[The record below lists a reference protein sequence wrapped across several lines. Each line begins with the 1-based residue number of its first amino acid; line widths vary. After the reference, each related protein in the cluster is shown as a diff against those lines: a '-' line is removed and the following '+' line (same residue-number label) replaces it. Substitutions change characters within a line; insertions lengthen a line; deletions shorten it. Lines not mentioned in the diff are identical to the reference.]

1 MQPAT
6 TLTRRSLLRSGV
18 LAAAATLAGGA
29 WRTAPAA
36 AAAGH
41 LRRSAYDGLVG
52 QRFAAGGVELRL
64 LSVTDLAGAAG
75 DKSLAGSEDA
85 FALTFSRA
93 LDAALEAG
101 THTVRH
107 PRLGRFELFVAPVGQ
122 PGADRAYEAVI
133 DRSVGAPKSPPRRRR
148 TRDRAPE
155 ARAAAPTV
163 AIAAPHGARLLRRVA
178 LRRKGRGVRATIV
191 LRPAVDAVQV
201 HACLIRRGKT
211 IAVAARDVRDRR
223 AVLRFRG
230 VRDLRPGRYTLLVT
244 IVDDAGLIA
253 SRRRRVTLR

>member
-1 MQPAT
+1 MQPVT
-6 TLTRRSLLRSGV
+6 TLTRRSLLRSGA

-52 QRFAAGGVELRL
+52 QRFAAAGAELRL
-64 LSVTDLAGAAG
+64 VSVTDLAGAAG
-75 DKSLAGSEDA
+75 DKSLVGSEDA
-85 FALTFSRA
+85 FALMFSA
-93 LDAALEAG
+93 PLDAALG
-101 THTVRH
+101 SGIHTVRH
-107 PRLGRFELFVAPVGQ
+107 ARLGRFELFVAPVGQ
-122 PGADRAYEAVI
+122 PGADHRYEAVI

-155 ARAAAPTV
+155 ARAAAPAV
-163 AIAAPHGARLLRRVA
+163 AIAPRGLRLLRRVA
-178 LRRKGRGVRATIV
+178 LRRKGRGLRAAVV
-191 LRPAVDAVQV
+191 LRPGVDAVRV